1 MENRTYRA
9 ILFDLDGTLLN
20 NSASHDAAYEK
31 LCKIYPNVLQ
41 WDSKE
46 QKDALIRLYSV
57 KKTATAYA
65 RFCETYQWDAHPEF
79 AEFWSLWR
87 SFYIDSAVPFPNA
100 KETLAFLRQ
109 NGYRIG
115 MITNGESDFQRA
127 KLKFSGLLPYFDHVT
142 VSGEVG
148 VKKPQAEIYQL
159 CADAMG
165 VEISQCLFV
174 GDNPKTDIAG
184 AKNAGMDSMLVG
196 RRKNKLKATY
206 KAADVSALTELLK
219 NN

>member
-1 MENRTYRA
+1 MERRSYQA

-20 NSASHDAAYEK
+20 NRASHDGAYEK
-31 LCKIYPNVLQ
+31 LCKIYPHVLRS
-41 WDSKE
+41 DAKE
-46 QKDALIRLYSV
+46 QKEALIRLYSISDP
-57 KKTATAYA
+57 KTAYVK
-65 RFCETYQWDAHPEF
+65 FCETHQWDSPPAF
-79 AEFWSLWR
+79 AEFWSLWNTL
-87 SFYIDSAVPFPNA
+87 YIDSAVPFPPV
-100 KETLAFLRQ
+100 KETLDFLRQ

-127 KLKFSGLLPYFDHVT
+127 KLKSSGLLPYFDHVI

-165 VEISQCLFV
+165 VDILRCLFV
-174 GDNPKTDIAG
+174 GDNPQTDIAG

-196 RRKNKLKATY
+196 KRKNRLKATY
-206 KAADVSALTELLK
+206 KAADVSALQELLK
-219 NN
+219 ND

>member
-1 MENRTYRA
+1 MEHKIYRA

-31 LCKIYPNVLQ
+31 LCKIYPDVLRS
-41 WDSKE
+41 DSRE
-46 QKDALIRLYSV
+46 QKEDLIRLYSV
-57 KKTATAYA
+57 KKTAAAYA
-65 RFCETYQWDAHPEF
+65 RFCETYQWDDHPEF
-79 AEFWSLWR
+79 TEFWNLWR
-87 SFYIDSAVPFPNA
+87 TLYIDSAVPFPPA

-109 NGYRIG
+109 NGYQIG

-127 KLKFSGLLPYFDHVT
+127 KLKSSGLLPYFDHVI

-148 VKKPQAEIYQL
+148 VKKPQAEIYYL
-159 CADAMG
+159 CADAMD
-165 VEISQCLFV
+165 VDVSQCLFV

-196 RRKNKLKATY
+196 RRKNRLKATY
-206 KAADVSALTELLK
+206 KATDVSALQELLR
-219 NN
+219 NR